1 MTQPQINTT
10 QLSAEVVII
19 DDGEVQVAE
28 VIVPGPQGPAG
39 ASAPRAL
46 TVLDPLA
53 NDSFT
58 LFYTKANTLITA
70 VRALVQG
77 TNPSV
82 TFILKADP
90 DRSAIGIDI
99 TISKTVTSSTTG
111 EEATIINQPV
121 PQNHYVWLEITAT
134 SGTVT
139 EFNAGIEV

>member
-1 MTQPQINTT
+1 MTQPQISTT
-10 QLSAEVVII
+10 EISAQVVISG
-19 DDGEVQVAE
+19 DGDNSVAE

-58 LFYTKANTLITA
+58 LFYTKVSTTIAS

-90 DRSAIGIDI
+90 DRSAAG
-99 TISKTVTSSTTG
+99 TEISINKTVTSSTTG
-111 EEATIINQPV
+111 EEATIINQPI